1 MQIDKTA
8 LPTKLLWVDLE
19 MTGLVPAT
27 DRIIEVAALVTDFD
41 FNVIDSYEAV
51 IYQPPEVLARM
62 NEWSRSVHM
71 ASGLIDRVQAAANEQ
86 HVVSEFLPFV
96 VRNFGNEPAV
106 LSGNSIHQDRRFIR
120 QWWPQIED
128 RLHYRMLD
136 VSAWKVVFEGR
147 YGKKFIKPEQH
158 RALDDIRGSIEELK
172 YYLKKVKA

>member
-1 MQIDKTA
+1 
-8 LPTKLLWVDLE
+8 
-19 MTGLVPAT
+19 
-27 DRIIEVAALVTDFD
+27 
-41 FNVIDSYEAV
+41 
-51 IYQPPEVLARM
+51 M

-136 VSAWKVVFEGR
+136 VSSFKIIMQTK
-147 YGKKFIKPEQH
+147 YGKEFAKKETH
-158 RALDDIRGSIEELK
+158 RALDDIKESIAELQ
-172 YYLKKVKA
+172 YYLES